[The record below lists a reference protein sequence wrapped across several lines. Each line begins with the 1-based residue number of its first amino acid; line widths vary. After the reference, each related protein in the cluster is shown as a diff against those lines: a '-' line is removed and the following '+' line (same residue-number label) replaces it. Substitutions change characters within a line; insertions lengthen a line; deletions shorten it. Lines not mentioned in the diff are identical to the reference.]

1 MKMATFQ
8 LPGRRLIL
16 AGGFA
21 VAIAVSPVV
30 AVFATPAPATTPL
43 ACAPGETEDPVS
55 FACTSDVATSDVAPG
70 IPAVGAPSEEALSAC
85 SGRDQ
90 GECLE
95 GQLYPPAPVEMPNTE
110 VQQSP

>member
-1 MKMATFQ
+1 MANCQF
-8 LPGRRLIL
+8 PGRRLIL

-21 VAIAVSPVV
+21 VAIAVSPVI
-30 AVFATPAPATTPL
+30 AVFAAPVPAATPL
-43 ACAPGETEDPVS
+43 ACAPGETQDPVS
-55 FACTSDVATSDVAPG
+55 FACTQDVAPG
-70 IPAVGAPSEEALSAC
+70 IPAVGAPSEEALTAC

-95 GQLYPPAPVEMPNTE
+95 GQLYPPAPVQMPDTE